1 MPYLY
6 DPPMISQ
13 RLQTWLTRSDASHPA
28 GDIAQMLTDRPALTP
43 AAVLVPIISH
53 ASEPT
58 ILFTQRT
65 SHLTDHAGQISF
77 PGGRTEPEDAN
88 MEETALRE
96 TEEEIGLDRGRV
108 LLLGRLPE
116 YITGTG
122 FRVTPVVGWIEPGF
136 TLTPDPFEVAEVF
149 EVPMSFLLDPINH
162 QLQSAVLGGRPRQ
175 YYAMPYESRYIWGAT
190 AGMLRS
196 LYMALVEPEKV

>member
-1 MPYLY
+1 MPDPF

-13 RLQTWLTRSDASHPA
+13 RLQRWLARTEAHNIEA
-28 GDIAQMLTDRPALTP
+28 DIAHVLSEHAPLTP
-43 AAVLVPIISH
+43 AAVLVPIINH
-53 ASEPT
+53 AAEPT

-77 PGGRTEPEDAN
+77 PGGRAEPEDAT
-88 MEETALRE
+88 MENTALRE
-96 TEEEIGLDRGRV
+96 TEEEIGLDRDRV
-108 LLLGRLPE
+108 LVLGRLPE

-136 TLTPDPFEVAEVF
+136 SLKPDPFEVAEVF
-149 EVPMSFLLDPINH
+149 EVPISFFLDPINH
-162 QLQSAVLGGRPRQ
+162 QLQSAVLGGRKRQ
-175 YYAMPYESRYIWGAT
+175 YYAMPYETRYIWGAT